1 MGDVISLRPM
11 QCAYVC
17 LRSHR
22 LRSMRPN
29 IIIKISAKNTTANHT
44 DAKSAAKY
52 CQVPRIL
59 LCESKEANK

>member
-11 QCAYVC
+11 QCASVC

-22 LRSMRPN
+22 LRSN

-44 DAKSAAKY
+44 DAKFAAKY